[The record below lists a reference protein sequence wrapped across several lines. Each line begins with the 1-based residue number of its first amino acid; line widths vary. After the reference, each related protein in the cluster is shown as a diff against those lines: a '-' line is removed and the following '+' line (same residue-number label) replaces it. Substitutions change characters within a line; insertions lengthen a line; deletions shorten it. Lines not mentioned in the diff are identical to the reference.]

1 MSFALPRSRTGNLAP
16 AVAAAVVLCG
26 AALSADGT
34 AEAAEIAEPHLFKTR
49 TVTKPGGSKKRTL
62 KAETRSGEI
71 ARYLVV
77 KRKKVDG
84 VDWVGLRPP
93 WRGNRAVVWARAD
106 QFRIFRAPTRLVL
119 RLKSRVLTLKV
130 GGKVRWRTGVVIGKP
145 STPTPRGLFALYDRY
160 RVTRTNLGPEWAD
173 FRPWVF
179 ELTAH
184 SEKLRRFQGGPAR
197 IALHGRHGKL
207 RAPLGTARSN
217 GCIRVP
223 DHKLRSIRRNAILG
237 TPILIK

>member
-1 MSFALPRSRTGNLAP
+1 MSFHRGKSRAGGLAV
-16 AVAAAVVLCG
+16 AVAAVVILY
-26 AALSADGT
+26 GT
-34 AEAAEIAEPHLFKTR
+34 IPLPEGRAEAAEVAEPNLDR
-49 TVTKPGGSKKRTL
+49 TGTFTKPGSGKKRGL
-62 KAETRSGEI
+62 AAETRSGEI

-106 QFRIFRAPTRLVL
+106 QFRVFPARAKLVL

-130 GGKVRWRTGVVIGKP
+130 GGKVRWRTRVVVGKS

-160 RVTRTNLGPEWAD
+160 RVTRTNFGPKWAD

-223 DHKLRSIRRNAILG
+223 DRRLHSIRRNVALG